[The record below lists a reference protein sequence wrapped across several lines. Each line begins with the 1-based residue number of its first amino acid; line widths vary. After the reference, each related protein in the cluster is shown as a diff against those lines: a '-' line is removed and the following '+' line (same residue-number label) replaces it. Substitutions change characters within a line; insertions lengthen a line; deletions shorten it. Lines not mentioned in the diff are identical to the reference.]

1 MHFEIILL
9 QYDII
14 KIFQHCN
21 GPSISDSKKW
31 KKKRLKKKKK
41 RNKGRKEGRNKGVP
55 LLDELTFTH

>member
-31 KKKRLKKKKK
+31 KKKRLKKRRKGIKV
-41 RNKGRKEGRNKGVP
+41 GRKEGIK
-55 LLDELTFTH
+55 ESHY